1 VVPFPRR
8 KGSGT
13 RMRQRKWS
21 ELSTAQRVAVVVGG
35 ALQLALQG
43 WVMRDLRRRKPAEVR
58 GPRWAW
64 AGAALVNP
72 VGPLAYLA
80 VGRRSAPRPPLE

>member
-1 VVPFPRR
+1 
-8 KGSGT
+8 
-13 RMRQRKWS
+13 MRQRKWS
-21 ELSTAQRVAVVVGG
+21 ELSTPQRVAVVVGG
-35 ALQLALQG
+35 TLQLALQA
-43 WVMRDLRRRKPAEVR
+43 WVVRDLRRRSREEVR

-80 VGRRSAPRPPLE
+80 VGRRNPPRPPLE

>member
-1 VVPFPRR
+1 
-8 KGSGT
+8 
-13 RMRQRKWS
+13 MRQRKWA
-21 ELSTAQRVAVVVGG
+21 ELSTPQRVGVVVG
-35 ALQLALQG
+35 AAVQLALQA
-43 WVMRDLRRRKPAEVR
+43 WVMRDLRRRTPAEVR

-80 VGRRSAPRPPLE
+80 VGRRSAPRLPLE